1 MKRSNLLTPEVR
13 NWVEGVV
20 LDALSN
26 GPMTGA
32 ELRDIMGLS
41 NGAANYVIA
50 GLRNAG
56 AIGRRIEPRRRP
68 GRGDK
73 EATPVYYLICHRP
86 GMHCDHRGEADA
98 PTEQEIAE
106 RAAVIRAEW
115 DEGRWSQQPKGR
127 PVAAETRLVHVPT
140 SHGSSANEVTRFVED
155 VEWILDD
162 MINGRMIYRG

>member
-13 NWVEGVV
+13 TWVEGVV

-32 ELRDIMGLS
+32 DLRGIMGLS

-73 EATPVYYLICHRP
+73 KATPVYYLVCHRT
-86 GMHCDHRGEADA
+86 GTHCHHRGEDDS
-98 PTEQEIAE
+98 PTEQEIAD
-106 RAAVIRAEW
+106 RAKAIRDKW
-115 DEGRWSQQPKGR
+115 SKSRWEQVAGKTK
-127 PVAAETRLVHVPT
+127 PVEVRIAHVPT

-162 MINGRMIYRG
+162 MILGRMIHRG